1 MRKFIIVSLL
11 LFTVIGCARL
21 KEAFGLD
28 SSKIEESNLVGEANI
43 PMDPGSPTG
52 LFRNIYFDFD
62 SSQLNAA
69 ALEDLA
75 FNINVLRS
83 NPYLKIILEG
93 HCDIR
98 GTKDYNYGLGA
109 RRANAVKN
117 YLLSQGLDPK
127 RFETV
132 SYGSDMPIALGN
144 TEEDHAMNRR
154 VHFRVK

>member
-1 MRKFIIVSLL
+1 MRKFILASLL
-11 LFTVIGCARL
+11 LFTFIGCAKL
-21 KEAFGLD
+21 KEAFGVN

-43 PMDPGSPTG
+43 PTDPGYQTG

-62 SSQLNAA
+62 SSQLNSDAI
-69 ALEDLA
+69 EDLA
-75 FNINVLRS
+75 FNVNVLRS
-83 NPYLKIILEG
+83 NPNLKVTLEG

-98 GTKDYNYGLGA
+98 GTREYNYGLGA

-127 RFETV
+127 RFDTV